1 MKLTD
6 KVIATLTLPADKK
19 DVIHFDSDLR
29 GFGLRLRRGADGR
42 TMRSW
47 VCQFRRAGS
56 SRRYLIGSADVVN
69 AEQARA
75 KAKKVLAAIAL
86 GDDPQADK
94 AERRD
99 KDRLTMR
106 SVVDEYIADKASD
119 WRAPTL
125 RDNKRYLTAG
135 AYFGALHG
143 MAIDKIGRRDVAT
156 RLIAVKRE
164 HGPIVAAAAR
174 AKLAAFFTW
183 AMRQGLVEHNPTI
196 GIEPPKR
203 TASRERV
210 LSDAELVAI
219 WNACRDDDYG
229 RIVRL
234 LILLGARRQEVGG
247 MAWGELDDLD
257 APQPTWMLPAKR
269 SKNGH
274 SHTLP
279 LLPAAVEIIRPVRR
293 MVTRDRLFGSVA
305 AGGFMGWDK
314 GKLGLDERA
323 GISAPW
329 VLHDIRRS
337 VASKMG
343 DLGIMPHVIEA
354 VLGHRGGFQ
363 AGVAGI
369 YNKSGYER
377 EVRTA
382 LALWEDHIRV
392 LVAGGARKVVPYAHA
407 ATRVAT

>member
-1 MKLTD
+1 MRLDAKTVAALTLGGKTD
-6 KVIATLTLPADKK
+6 AIFFDDTLT
-19 DVIHFDSDLR
+19 
-29 GFGLRLRRGADGR
+29 GFGYRLRLGTGGKVL
-42 TMRSW
+42 RSW
-47 VCQFRRAGS
+47 IAQYRRAGA
-56 SRRYLIGSADVVN
+56 SRRMLIGSADVVSV
-69 AEQARA
+69 EQARA
-75 KAKKVLAAIAL
+75 KAKKVLAAVAL
-86 GDDPQADK
+86 GEDPQADK
-94 AERRD
+94 AERRG
-99 KDRLTMR
+99 KDRLTVR
-106 SVVDEYIADKASD
+106 AVVDQFMDDKKPD
-119 WRAPTL
+119 WRAQTE
-125 RDNKRYLTAG
+125 RDNRRYLTG
-135 AYFGALHG
+135 SYFAPLHS
-143 MAIDKIGRRDVAT
+143 MAIDKVTRRDVAS
-156 RLIAVKRE
+156 RIIVVKRQ

-174 AKLAAFFTW
+174 AKLSAFFTW

-392 LVAGGARKVVPYAHA
+392 LVAGGARKVIPYAH
-407 ATRVAT
+407 TVAQTAS